1 MSIPQIYKEDNSL
14 FDFSSVEGSVED
26 NVLKFKYSF
35 SFDPSVQLSAQIDS
49 YFSLPF
55 NELPLRVNSENFIE
69 KSVVQLRLER
79 GI

>member
-1 MSIPQIYKEDNSL
+1 M
-14 FDFSSVEGSVED
+14 FGVTSVEGPVED
-26 NVLKFKYSF
+26 NVFKFKLYF

-55 NELPLRVNSENFIE
+55 NELPLRVNSENFFE